1 MQDSER
7 RTMTRK
13 QKAQVVDHM
22 LDRYDRLGALLV
34 SDNESLCRLLTTR
47 GVGPGGPAPRLAS
60 SQSCRGASRSPAT
73 ARARAST
80 TRPSN

>member
-13 QKAQVVDHM
+13 EKAQVVDHM

-34 SDNESLCRLLTTR
+34 SDNESLCRLLTT
-47 GVGPGGPAPRLAS
+47 LEM
-60 SQSCRGASRSPAT
+60 GAED
-73 ARARAST
+73 RALVDYLTSYLIV
-80 TRPSN
+80 